1 MVKKLG
7 LIVLVLALT
16 SFIPVSAHEGI
27 EHATRVEAAEHLR
40 ETAKELSSVKAQQ
53 SDSSIRKNAVCE
65 RAQNRLD
72 KRIEISDKIKQR
84 HLKRY
89 QNLIDRLDS
98 IVVRLEENKSEV
110 STTDISADITELN
123 IYIADFE
130 TKFSSFV
137 SSMRSAANIPCP
149 TDGNTDSIKEAVATV
164 RETNN
169 DVRVAANTIRDYVR
183 NEVVPHMQT
192 IRDELDEL
200 STDRNS
206 TKSES
211 AL

>member
-40 ETAKELSSVKAQQ
+40 ETAKELSSVNAQQ
-53 SDSSIRKNAVCE
+53 SNSNIRKNAVCE
-65 RAQNRLD
+65 RAQDRLD
-72 KRIEISDKIKQR
+72 KRIEVSDKTKQR

-89 QNLIDRLDS
+89 QNLIDRLDN
-98 IVVRLEENKSEV
+98 IVVRLEENNSEV
-110 STTDISADITELN
+110 STADISADITVLN
-123 IYIADFE
+123 DYVADFE

-137 SSMRSAANIPCP
+137 SSMRTAANIQCP
-149 TDGNTDSIKEAVATV
+149 TDGNTDAIKEAVAKV
-164 RETNN
+164 RESNN
-169 DVRVAANTIRDYVR
+169 DVRVAANTIREYVR
-183 NEVVPHMQT
+183 NQVVTHMQT
-192 IRDELDEL
+192 IRDELDES
-200 STDRNS
+200 STDSNS
-206 TKSES
+206 TKSEP